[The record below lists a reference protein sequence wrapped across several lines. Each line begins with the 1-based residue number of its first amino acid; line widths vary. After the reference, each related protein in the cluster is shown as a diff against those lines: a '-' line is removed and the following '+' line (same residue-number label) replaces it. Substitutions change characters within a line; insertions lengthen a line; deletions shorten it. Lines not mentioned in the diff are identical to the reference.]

1 MLAGAVPIVL
11 EGWLAPYLKGGTVD
25 NQLLDLVVLALY
37 FAVMIGAGYWGLRR
51 ARSAD
56 DYLVAGRRL
65 GPFMYVGCMAA
76 VVLGGASTIG
86 GVALGYDNGISGMW
100 LVFWI
105 GMGVIALGVL
115 MSSRLSR
122 LGVYTVSE
130 MLENRYG
137 VASRLISAIII
148 AAYALMIA
156 VTSTIAIGTVFNVVL
171 PLSASVAILLAGGL
185 TVVYSVAGGMWSIT
199 LTDIIQFCIMTVGI
213 FFLLLPFSLVAAG
226 GFAGM
231 QEALP
236 ASYFDITAIGWQT
249 IFTYF
254 LLFFFGLM
262 IGQDIWQRVFTA
274 RSPGVARWG
283 SVAAGVYCLLYAL
296 AGALVGTAA
305 RVILPGI
312 QSDNA
317 FARITTEALP
327 AGITGLVLAAALAA
341 VMSTASAGLLASST
355 ILANDV
361 YAGFI
366 ARDDHNKVLV
376 NRATTL
382 LVGVVVLVISLIV
395 SDVVG
400 ALTVAYDLLSGAL
413 FVPIVGALFWRR
425 ATAAGALAS
434 MAAGSVVVVI
444 FMVVDGLFANTPI
457 IWGMLASLVA
467 FVVVSLLT
475 PRPSEERMRTW
486 ERRLTGSGAEGET

>member
-1 MLAGAVPIVL
+1 M
-11 EGWLAPYLKGGTVD
+11 D
-25 NQLLDLVVLALY
+25 NQLLDFVVLVLY
-37 FAVMIGAGYWGLRR
+37 FAVMIGAGYWGLKR

-65 GPFMYVGCMAA
+65 GPFMYIGCLAA

-86 GVALGYDNGISGMW
+86 GVALGYDYGISGMW

-105 GMGVIALGVL
+105 GMGVIALGIL

-137 VASRLISAIII
+137 AASRLISAIII

-171 PLSASVAILLAGGL
+171 PLSSSVAILVAGGL
-185 TVVYSVAGGMWSIT
+185 VVAYSVAGGMWSIT

-213 FFLLLPFSLVAAG
+213 FFLLLPLSIAAAG
-226 GFAGM
+226 GLSGM

-274 RSPGVARWG
+274 RSPAIARWG

-305 RVILPGI
+305 RVILPDLGS
-312 QSDNA
+312 SDNA

-327 AGITGLVLAAALAA
+327 VGITGLVLAAALAA

-366 ARDDHNKVLV
+366 ARGDHNKVLV
-376 NRATTL
+376 SRVTTL
-382 LVGVVVLVISLIV
+382 LVGIVVLVISLIV

-413 FVPIVGALFWRR
+413 FVPIVGALFWTR
-425 ATAAGALAS
+425 ATATGALAS

-444 FMVVDGLFANTPI
+444 FMVLDGLFANTPI

-475 PRPSEERMRTW
+475 PRPSEERMRRW
-486 ERRLTGSGAEGET
+486 ERRLTGSGAEGEI

>member
-1 MLAGAVPIVL
+1 
-11 EGWLAPYLKGGTVD
+11 VD
-25 NQLLDLVVLALY
+25 IQLLDFVVLALY

-65 GPFMYVGCMAA
+65 GPFMYIGCMAA

-86 GVALGYDNGISGMW
+86 GVSLGYEYGISGMW

-105 GMGVIALGVL
+105 GMGVIALGIL

-130 MLENRYG
+130 VLENRYG
-137 VASRLISAIII
+137 AASRLISAIII

-171 PLSASVAILLAGGL
+171 PLSTSVAILVAGGIV
-185 TVVYSVAGGMWSIT
+185 VVYSVAGGMWSIT

-213 FFLLLPFSLVAAG
+213 FFLLLPLSIFAAG
-226 GFAGM
+226 GFSGM

-236 ASYFDITAIGWQT
+236 ASYFDIAAIGWQT

-274 RSPGVARWG
+274 RSPEIARWG

-296 AGALVGTAA
+296 AGALIGTAA
-305 RVILPGI
+305 RVLLPGI
-312 QSDNA
+312 QADNA

-327 AGITGLVLAAALAA
+327 VGITGLVLAAALAA

-361 YAGFI
+361 YTGLVAG
-366 ARDDHNKVLV
+366 DDHNKVFV
-376 NRATTL
+376 NRAVTL
-382 LVGVVVLVISLIV
+382 LVGIVVLVISLIV

-425 ATAAGALAS
+425 ATTAGALAS

-444 FMVVDGLFANTPI
+444 FMVLDGLFANTPI
-457 IWGMLASLVA
+457 IWGMLASLVV

-475 PRPSEERMRTW
+475 PKPSQERMRTW
-486 ERRLTGSGAEGET
+486 ERQLTGSGAEGEI

>member
-1 MLAGAVPIVL
+1 L
-11 EGWLAPYLKGGTVD
+11 D
-25 NQLLDLVVLALY
+25 NQLLDFVVLALY

-65 GPFMYVGCMAA
+65 GPFMYIGCLAA

-105 GMGVIALGVL
+105 GMGVIALGIL

-137 VASRLISAIII
+137 ATSRLISAIII

-171 PLSASVAILLAGGL
+171 PLSSSVAILVAGGL
-185 TVVYSVAGGMWSIT
+185 VVAYSVAGGMWSIT
-199 LTDIIQFCIMTVGI
+199 LTDVIQFCIMTVGI
-213 FFLLLPFSLVAAG
+213 FFLLLPLSISAAG
-226 GFAGM
+226 GLSGM

-236 ASYFDITAIGWQT
+236 ASYFDLTAIGWQT

-274 RSPGVARWG
+274 RSPEIARWG

-305 RVILPGI
+305 RVMLPDI
-312 QSDNA
+312 QADNA
-317 FARITTEALP
+317 FARIATEALP
-327 AGITGLVLAAALAA
+327 VGVTGLVLAAALAA

-366 ARDDHNKVLV
+366 ARGDHNKVLV
-376 NRATTL
+376 SRVTTL
-382 LVGVVVLVISLIV
+382 LVGIVVLVISLIV

-444 FMVVDGLFANTPI
+444 FMVLDGLFANTPI
-457 IWGMLASLVA
+457 IWGMLASLVV

-486 ERRLTGSGAEGET
+486 ERRLTGSGAEGEI

>member
-1 MLAGAVPIVL
+1 M
-11 EGWLAPYLKGGTVD
+11 Y
-25 NQLLDLVVLALY
+25 
-37 FAVMIGAGYWGLRR
+37 IGCL
-51 ARSAD
+51 S
-56 DYLVAGRRL
+56 
-65 GPFMYVGCMAA
+65 A

-86 GVALGYDNGISGMW
+86 GVALGYENGISGMW

-115 MSSRLSR
+115 MSTRLSR
-122 LGVYTVSE
+122 LGVYTVAE

-137 VASRLISAIII
+137 SASRLISAIII

-171 PLSASVAILLAGGL
+171 GLSPTLAILVAGGI
-185 TVVYSVAGGMWSIT
+185 VVAYSVAGGMWSIT

-213 FFLLLPFSLVAAG
+213 FFLLLPIVVARAG
-226 GFAGM
+226 GFSGM
-231 QEALP
+231 SEALP
-236 ASYFDITAIGWQT
+236 ASYFDLTTIGWQT

-262 IGQDIWQRVFTA
+262 IGQDIWQRVFTG
-274 RSPGVARWG
+274 RSPEIARWG

-305 RVILPGI
+305 RVILPNI
-312 QSDNA
+312 QADNA
-317 FARITTEALP
+317 FARIATDALP
-327 AGITGLVLAAALAA
+327 VGITGLVLAAALAA

-361 YAGFI
+361 YAGFV
-366 ARDDHNKVLV
+366 ARGEHNKVLV
-376 NRATTL
+376 SRVTTL
-382 LVGVVVLVISLIV
+382 LVGVGVLVTAVAV

-400 ALTVAYDLLSGAL
+400 ALTVAYDLLTGAL

-434 MAAGSVVVVI
+434 MVAGSVVVVV
-444 FMVVDGLFANTPI
+444 FMVLDGLFANTPI
-457 IWGMLASLVA
+457 IWGMLASLVV
-467 FVVVSLLT
+467 FVGVSLFT
-475 PRPSEERMRTW
+475 PKPSEERMRTW
-486 ERRLTGSGAEGET
+486 ERRLTGGETTQVSREA

>member
-1 MLAGAVPIVL
+1 
-11 EGWLAPYLKGGTVD
+11 
-25 NQLLDLVVLALY
+25 
-37 FAVMIGAGYWGLRR
+37 
-51 ARSAD
+51 
-56 DYLVAGRRL
+56 
-65 GPFMYVGCMAA
+65 

-105 GMGVIALGVL
+105 GMGVIALGIL
-115 MSSRLSR
+115 MSTRLSR

-137 VASRLISAIII
+137 AASRLISAIII

-171 PLSASVAILLAGGL
+171 PLSPSVAILVAGGI
-185 TVVYSVAGGMWSIT
+185 VVAYSVAGGMWSIT

-213 FFLLLPFSLVAAG
+213 FFLLLPLSIAAAG
-226 GFAGM
+226 GLSAM

-236 ASYFDITAIGWQT
+236 ASYFDLTAIGWQT

-274 RSPGVARWG
+274 RSPEIARWG

-305 RVILPGI
+305 RVILPDI
-312 QSDNA
+312 QADNA
-317 FARITTEALP
+317 FARIATDALP
-327 AGITGLVLAAALAA
+327 VGITGLVLAAALAA

-361 YAGFI
+361 YAGFV
-366 ARDDHNKVLV
+366 ARGEHNKVLV
-376 NRATTL
+376 SRVTTL
-382 LVGVVVLVISLIV
+382 LVGIVVLVISLIV

-434 MAAGSVVVVI
+434 MATGSVVVVI
-444 FMVVDGLFANTPI
+444 FMVLDGLFANTPI
-457 IWGMLASLVA
+457 IWGMLASLVV

-486 ERRLTGSGAEGET
+486 ERRLTGSGAEGEI

>member
-1 MLAGAVPIVL
+1 M
-11 EGWLAPYLKGGTVD
+11 D
-25 NQLLDLVVLALY
+25 NQLLDYVVIALY

-65 GPFMYVGCMAA
+65 GPFMYIGCLGA

-105 GMGVIALGVL
+105 GMGVIALGIL
-115 MSSRLSR
+115 MSTRLSR

-137 VASRLISAIII
+137 AASRLISAIII

-171 PLSASVAILLAGGL
+171 PLSPSVAILVAGGI
-185 TVVYSVAGGMWSIT
+185 VVAYSVAGGMWSIT

-213 FFLLLPFSLVAAG
+213 FFLLLPLSIAAAG
-226 GFAGM
+226 GLSAM

-236 ASYFDITAIGWQT
+236 ASYFDLTAIGWQT

-274 RSPGVARWG
+274 RSPEIARWG

-305 RVILPGI
+305 RVILPDI
-312 QSDNA
+312 QADNA
-317 FARITTEALP
+317 FARIATDALP
-327 AGITGLVLAAALAA
+327 VGITGLVLAAALAA

-361 YAGFI
+361 YAGFV
-366 ARDDHNKVLV
+366 ARGEHNKVLV
-376 NRATTL
+376 SRVTTL
-382 LVGVVVLVISLIV
+382 LVGIVVLVISLIV

-434 MAAGSVVVVI
+434 MATGSVVVVI
-444 FMVVDGLFANTPI
+444 FMVLDGLFANTPI
-457 IWGMLASLVA
+457 IWGMLASLVV

-486 ERRLTGSGAEGET
+486 ERRLTGSGAEGEI

>member
-1 MLAGAVPIVL
+1 VDDQFLD
-11 EGWLAPYLKGGTVD
+11 YLII
-25 NQLLDLVVLALY
+25 ALY

-65 GPFMYVGCMAA
+65 GPFMYIGCLAA

-105 GMGVIALGVL
+105 GMGVIALGIL
-115 MSSRLSR
+115 MSTRLSR

-137 VASRLISAIII
+137 AASRLISAIII

-171 PLSASVAILLAGGL
+171 PLSPSVAILVAGGI
-185 TVVYSVAGGMWSIT
+185 VVAYSVAGGMWSIT
-199 LTDIIQFCIMTVGI
+199 LTDVIQFCIMTVGI
-213 FFLLLPFSLVAAG
+213 FFLLLPLTIAAAG
-226 GFAGM
+226 GLSGM

-236 ASYFDITAIGWQT
+236 ASYFDLTAIGWQT

-274 RSPGVARWG
+274 RSPEIARWG
-283 SVAAGVYCLLYAL
+283 SIAAGVYCLLYAL

-305 RVILPGI
+305 RVVLPDI
-312 QSDNA
+312 QADNA
-317 FARITTEALP
+317 FARIATEALP
-327 AGITGLVLAAALAA
+327 VGITGLVLAAALAA

-361 YAGFI
+361 YAGFV
-366 ARDDHNKVLV
+366 AAGGRNRVLV

-382 LVGVVVLVISLIV
+382 LVGIIVLVISLIV

-434 MAAGSVVVVI
+434 MAAGSVVVVV
-444 FMVVDGLFANTPI
+444 FMIVDGLFANTPI
-457 IWGMLASLVA
+457 IWGMLASLVV
-467 FVVVSLLT
+467 FVVVSLVT
-475 PRPSEERMRTW
+475 PRTSGERMRAW
-486 ERRLTGSGAEGET
+486 ENRLGGSGASQ